1 MNLFLIPK
9 NLFQVLVDRY
19 EDITHPDIIHSNP
32 KASRDVSLY
41 GYVRGTHLKPNMPV
55 HIPGAGDFGTFFL
68 WLFERFFS
76 TKESEQERDRKGRV
90 LHDL

>member
-1 MNLFLIPK
+1 MYTFCYRTDIKHLPPKPSLKSIPINLFLIQI

-55 HIPGAGDFGTFFL
+55 HIPGAGDFGTFF
-68 WLFERFFS
+68 
-76 TKESEQERDRKGRV
+76 
-90 LHDL
+90 

>member
-1 MNLFLIPK
+1 MYTFCYRTDTDTRHQTPSPNTFPKIYPINRFLIQI

-55 HIPGAGDFGTFFL
+55 HIPGTGDFGTFF
-68 WLFERFFS
+68 
-76 TKESEQERDRKGRV
+76 
-90 LHDL
+90 